1 MRVSNPERA
10 YWNRYFLRLEL
21 ERLSESGIPTYIY
34 LAPVSPELMTDQAD
48 ADGYHAVMNALQKQF
63 ANSPHNI
70 KFDQMIPPEITAS
83 IKFGDLY
90 HYSDSGML
98 PDFIASQI
106 HNTLGVKIEK
116 IPH

>member
-10 YWNRYFLRLEL
+10 YWNQYFLRLEL
-21 ERLSESGIPTYIY
+21 ERLSESGIPTFIY

-48 ADGYHAVMNALQKQF
+48 ADGYFAVLNALQNQF
-63 ANSPHNI
+63 ANSPPNI
-70 KFDQMIPPEITAS
+70 KFELRIPPEITAS

-106 HNTLGVKIEK
+106 QNTLGVNIEK
-116 IPH
+116 ISH